1 MPIPTPSGLVFT
13 APFVNSHNKVA
24 IISGG
29 ARGQGATEAGLFA
42 QEGAKVVLGDVLDED
57 GMTVEARIR
66 ELAVETT
73 YLHLDL
79 YNHCRLGSSRRNKPP
94 FNNPIRRPSDS
105 PFVNK
110 GML

>member
-1 MPIPTPSGLVFT
+1 MG
-13 APFVNSHNKVA
+13 KVA

-29 ARGQGATEAGLFA
+29 ARGQGVTEAGLFA
-42 QEGAKVVLGDVLDED
+42 QEGANVVFGDVLDED
-57 GMTVEARIR
+57 GMKVEARIR
-66 ELAVETT
+66 ELAVETTYLPT

>member
-1 MPIPTPSGLVFT
+1 VAQQTDKGTISEPPAPILKTKLPSSAVE
-13 APFVNSHNKVA
+13 
-24 IISGG
+24 
-29 ARGQGATEAGLFA
+29 GATEAGLFA
-42 QEGAKVVLGDVLDED
+42 QEVAKVVFGDVLDED
-57 GMTVEARIR
+57 GMKVEARIR

-110 GML
+110 GMV

>member
-1 MPIPTPSGLVFT
+1 MGLPKPVCSPRKGPRWF
-13 APFVNSHNKVA
+13 S
-24 IISGG
+24 
-29 ARGQGATEAGLFA
+29 L
-42 QEGAKVVLGDVLDED
+42 DVLDED
-57 GMTVEARIR
+57 GMKVEASIQ

-79 YNHCRLGSSRRNKPP
+79 YNHCRLGSSTRNKPS
-94 FNNPIRRPSDS
+94 FNNPIKRPIDS